1 MELDD
6 FKASWNAS
14 QEKDINKQK
23 LSTDK
28 LQQLM
33 ENSDSALQQIQK
45 TNNYWYKTG
54 TTICTMLIGILLVE
68 LLLSRIVPG
77 GKESFGQSLWP
88 VLVMMIFALVSMWF
102 YKRQQQIFDVKLD
115 TNIKEALSKTLTDFK
130 RFYILYMAV
139 YLILFPLYFFALIT
153 LVAGTVF
160 KPGNT
165 ALHVDYIS
173 RWLTLSS
180 TGMAEVCI
188 GASVVGLL
196 VSHWYYRVKYF
207 KYIKILQTNLKELEA

>member
-28 LQQLM
+28 LEQLM
-33 ENSDSALQQIQK
+33 KNSGDALQQIQK
-45 TNNYWYKTG
+45 TNDYWYKTG
-54 TTICTMLIGILLVE
+54 TTVCTVLIGILLVE
-68 LLLSRIVPG
+68 LILSLLVLG
-77 GKESFGQSLWP
+77 AKKSFGQSTWP
-88 VLVMMIFALVSMWF
+88 VLVMVVFAFVSIWF

-130 RFYILYMAV
+130 RFYILYMAT
-139 YLILFPLYFFALIT
+139 YLVLFPLYFYALIT

-165 ALHVDYIS
+165 ALHVDYVS
-173 RWLTLSS
+173 RWLTLSN

-188 GASVVGLL
+188 GTSVVFLL
-196 VSHWYYRVKYF
+196 LSHWYYRIKYF
-207 KYIKILQTNLKELEA
+207 KYINILQTNLKELEA